1 MLAHPDG
8 QRVSRR
14 GLRRLAIPADELDT
28 VAERV
33 ERAVVVTLDGVH
45 RDEVIRAV
53 GNLLSSRGVDLS
65 TSLRRQL
72 ADARVTTRPPPP

>member
-1 MLAHPDG
+1 M
-8 QRVSRR
+8 SRR
-14 GLRRLAIPADELDT
+14 GLRRLAIPADELDA
-28 VAERV
+28 VADRV

-45 RDEVIRAV
+45 RDEVIRTV

-72 ADARVTTRPPPP
+72 ADARAVPDRPTEP